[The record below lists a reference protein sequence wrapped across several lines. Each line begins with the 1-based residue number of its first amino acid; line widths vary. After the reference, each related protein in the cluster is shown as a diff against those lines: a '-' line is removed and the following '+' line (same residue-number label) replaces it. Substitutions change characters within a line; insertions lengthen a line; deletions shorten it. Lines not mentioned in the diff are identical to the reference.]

1 MQCVFGQYGLGSFDF
16 RKQFIKIL
24 LNFIFSGHDVSYK
37 KVKDRVPKKINIMI
51 EKYETM

>member
-16 RKQFIKIL
+16 RKQFVKIL
-24 LNFIFSGHDVSYK
+24 LNFMFLGHDVSYK
-37 KVKDRVPKKINIMI
+37 KAKDGVPKKIIYWI